1 MSAKELAEA
10 GVLGLEDCLLPA
22 ESDSLSEPRSASC
35 VRETKASDNVDG
47 HHSEAGTEPDTK
59 PTYNRPDLLTELR
72 KVRVLDELIMEE
84 NLKIHMFRNREKANE
99 EPSESKPLDAHGP
112 SINKEREVF
121 QLQLERE
128 KMEVDKLEKSLGKE
142 FEVKKQK
149 DTAKKIV
156 VKCSVMEK
164 ARTENGDDQALCHE
178 LLLSSYNRSQRT
190 QEVLG
195 PDGAKEATSHSLV
208 QLPDSKC
215 QDSCSE
221 AESLGF
227 VGTTSDL
234 KAPLGEMGVQP
245 RGCIHV
251 ENPIVCKPEASLT
264 PEMRPDDGAFD
275 PGGQWHPPPV
285 PKPRNALLSVKD
297 NIVDNENLEDDE
309 HPHSTE
315 LQIPRDSFILPDTT
329 LDELPEAVTSAV
341 GLSLVHNA
349 NVKEHSKNNNNNCD
363 LPEGSN
369 LSSAHFSEITTE
381 DKEDTSV
388 VPACLPQADLHAA
401 EEKKNVSPVNECLS
415 QGLPPGQPVVLK
427 PNGEDQPKEDL
438 PDGIQSSE
446 CLRVSG
452 YESPGNQAQLYL
464 REVHYCVI
472 FCDFFFY
479 LGIHTNLL
487 MYV

>member
-1 MSAKELAEA
+1 MSAEELAEA

-22 ESDSLSEPRSASC
+22 ESDSISEPRSTPC
-35 VRETKASDNVDG
+35 VRETKASDNGDG
-47 HHSEAGTEPDTK
+47 QHSEAGKEADTK

-84 NLKIHMFRNREKANE
+84 NLKIHTFRNREKANE
-99 EPSESKPLDAHGP
+99 ELSESKPSDTHGP

-142 FEVKKQK
+142 YEVKKQK
-149 DTAKKIV
+149 DTAIKIV

-164 ARTENGDDQALCHE
+164 ARTENGDDQALCNE
-178 LLLSSYNRSQRT
+178 LLLSTYNRSQRT
-190 QEVLG
+190 HSCKNTCEAEVLG
-195 PDGAKEATSHSLV
+195 PDGAEEATSHGLV
-208 QLPDSKC
+208 QLPDLKC

-221 AESLGF
+221 AEPSGF

-234 KAPLGEMGVQP
+234 KAPLEEMGLQP
-245 RGCIHV
+245 QGCILV
-251 ENPIVCKPEASLT
+251 ENPIICKPEASLT

-297 NIVDNENLEDDE
+297 NLVDDENFVDDENLVDDE
-309 HPHSTE
+309 GPHSTE
-315 LQIPRDSFILPDTT
+315 LQIPRDSLILPDTT
-329 LDELPEAVTSAV
+329 LDELPETATSAV

-349 NVKEHSKNNNNNCD
+349 NVKEHSKNNNNNCG
-363 LPEGSN
+363 LPEESN
-369 LSSAHFSEITTE
+369 LSSDHFSEITTE

-388 VPACLPQADLHAA
+388 VPACLPQADSHAA
-401 EEKKNVSPVNECLS
+401 EENKNVSPVNECPP
-415 QGLPPGQPVVLK
+415 QGLPPAQPLVLQ
-427 PNGEDQPKEDL
+427 PCGEDQPKEDL
-438 PDGIQSSE
+438 ADGIQSSE

-452 YESPGNQAQLYL
+452 SGSPGIQAQLYT
-464 REVHYCVI
+464 REVLYFV
-472 FCDFFFY
+472 
-479 LGIHTNLL
+479 
-487 MYV
+487 